1 MKNLSAALVNF
12 QANLKPVQK
21 DAQNPFFK
29 SDYLTLS
36 GIIEAI
42 REPLAKNGL
51 AIVQAM
57 KVDGSNNILMTTLI
71 HVSGEQI
78 TSEIILPSHSDP
90 QKFGSLVTYY
100 KRYQLQA
107 LLLISTSDED
117 DDANMVSSPVSNNTQ
132 SKPVGAS
139 NNSLASDAQKSLLKR
154 LGIQFQ
160 DNITKNEASKL
171 IEANKK

>member
-42 REPLAKNGL
+42 REPLARNGL
-51 AIVQAM
+51 AIIQAM
-57 KVDGSNNILMTTLI
+57 KVDGANNILMTTLI

-78 TSEIILPSHSDP
+78 TSEIILPNHSDP

-132 SKPVGAS
+132 SKPAGAS